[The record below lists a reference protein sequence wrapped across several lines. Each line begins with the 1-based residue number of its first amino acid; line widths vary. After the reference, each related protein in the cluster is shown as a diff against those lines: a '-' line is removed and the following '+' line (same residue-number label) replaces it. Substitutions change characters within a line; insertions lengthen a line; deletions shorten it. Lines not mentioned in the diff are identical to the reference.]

1 MKNENIIKNLFNKIN
16 LFKRFKKKLIKK
28 HYHFIGI
35 GGISMSALA
44 KYLANENNI
53 ITGSD
58 ISPDVK
64 LSGIE
69 TFVGHNAK
77 NLGDCDV
84 VVYNSAISSDNPEMI
99 EAKKRNVPIIS
110 RAEMLAEIGS
120 RHKNVISISGIHGK
134 TTTTEMIAEVF
145 IQAGL
150 NPTVHLGGISNC
162 FCSNLL
168 LGDKKF
174 FITEACEYKNSFL
187 SLKNKVGV
195 ILNLEPEHLDFF
207 KTFNKMKESFKLFA
221 NSSETVVAP
230 ADLGINIK
238 NCILIKD
245 INGYTAKNVITLKN
259 GKLSFD
265 CYFKGEYLDTIILN
279 AMGIHNISNALA
291 CIAVSRHFKIDVEK
305 IKRALNSFKG
315 VKRRMEIVNPSP
327 LIIHDYA
334 HHPTELNATIEA
346 IKNHFKIGYVER
358 LESKSNVR
366 IGNVSLKNQLNSK
379 RLYVVFQP
387 HTYSRTDA
395 FKDDFIKILN
405 KADKLYLYKTYPA
418 REKAIKG
425 ASAYNLYQ
433 KLHKIKKDTYYYKD
447 FSILANDLKKELKS
461 DTILLILGAGDIE
474 KLNSYFKEC

>member
-1 MKNENIIKNLFNKIN
+1 MKNEYKLKKFFDAINIFSRL
-16 LFKRFKKKLIKK
+16 KKKKTKK

-44 KYLANENNI
+44 KYLSNDGNL

-58 ISPDVK
+58 INPDVK
-64 LSGIE
+64 IE
-69 TFVGHNAK
+69 NIKTFVGHNAK
-77 NLGDCDV
+77 NLGNCDI
-84 VVYNSAISSDNPEMI
+84 VVYNSAISEDNPEII
-99 EAKKRNVPIIS
+99 EAKKRNIALIS
-110 RAEMLAEIGS
+110 RAELLAEIGKG
-120 RHKNVISISGIHGK
+120 HKNVISISGIHGK
-134 TTTTEMIAEVF
+134 TTTTAMIAEVF

-207 KTFNKMKESFKLFA
+207 KTFNKLKNSFQIYA
-221 NSSETVVAP
+221 SSSRVVVAP
-230 ADLGINIK
+230 ADLGINLK
-238 NCILIKD
+238 NVIQIND
-245 INGYTAKNVITLKN
+245 NNGYQAKNVISLKN
-259 GKLSFD
+259 GKLRFD
-265 CYFKGEYLDTIILN
+265 CFFKGKILDTFELN
-279 AMGIHNISNALA
+279 AMGAHNVSNALA
-291 CIAVSRHFKIDVEK
+291 CIAVSRYFKITNEV
-305 IKRALNSFKG
+305 IKSALNSFKG
-315 VKRRMEIVNPSP
+315 VKRRMEIIKTEP

-346 IKNHFKIGYVER
+346 VKSHFKIGSAGQVGFKKAEQQD
-358 LESKSNVR
+358 LF
-366 IGNVSLKNQLNSK
+366 IKNQTLNK
-379 RLYVVFQP
+379 KLYVVFQP

-405 KADKLYLYKTYPA
+405 KADKLFLFKTYSA

-425 ASAYNLYQ
+425 ASAYNLFQ
-433 KLHKIKKDTYYYKD
+433 KLSKLKKETYYYKD
-447 FSILANDLKKELKS
+447 FSVLANDLKKELNS
-461 DTILLILGAGDIE
+461 ETILLILGAGDIE
-474 KLNSYFKEC
+474 KLGRYFKD